1 MHRTVA
7 AELCALYPC
16 CHGLSVGLC
25 ANSLQVQVGLSR
37 QAPPFW
43 IFHSSAKTTCASSN
57 RKGGPP
63 FTPIFTRLCAILIGK
78 QVKSSRV
85 FFFLFN
91 LWCSSITFPVF
102 PCWLMEWT
110 LILTCFHQAGFYNL
124 DPSLFAH
131 HYTCL
136 SIFQHFHAAE
146 PNPSWMLPSNKSSKQ
161 SESATS
167 TRGGFFSVDSFGI
180 N

>member
-1 MHRTVA
+1 MVCPLVCVLTLFRSRLGWAGRLHPSGFSTPQPRPPVPHQTGK
-7 AELCALYPC
+7 EGHPFLP
-16 CHGLSVGLC
+16 
-25 ANSLQVQVGLSR
+25 SLPDYV
-37 QAPPFW
+37 P
-43 IFHSSAKTTCASSN
+43 
-57 RKGGPP
+57 
-63 FTPIFTRLCAILIGK
+63 ILIGK
-78 QVKSSRV
+78 QGKPSRV
-85 FFFLFN
+85 FLFN

-136 SIFQHFHAAE
+136 SIFQHFHPAD

-167 TRGGFFSVDSFGI
+167 THGGFFSVDSFGI

>member
-7 AELCALYPC
+7 AELCALCPC

-63 FTPIFTRLCAILIGK
+63 
-78 QVKSSRV
+78 QVNKV
-85 FFFLFN
+85 GCFFLFN